1 MKDYLTEENS
11 VLIYSNGKELCHDG
25 IFHPQSAFLIR
36 EFYTFNED
44 DYLLALNEIVERYN
58 KNPINEIG
66 NKVKMSYSIVKQL
79 IKY

>member
-1 MKDYLTEENS
+1 MSRRNFSSPISL
-11 VLIYSNGKELCHDG
+11 
-25 IFHPQSAFLIR
+25 LIR

-66 NKVKMSYSIVKQL
+66 NKVKMSY
-79 IKY
+79 KYSQATDKILKEIQN